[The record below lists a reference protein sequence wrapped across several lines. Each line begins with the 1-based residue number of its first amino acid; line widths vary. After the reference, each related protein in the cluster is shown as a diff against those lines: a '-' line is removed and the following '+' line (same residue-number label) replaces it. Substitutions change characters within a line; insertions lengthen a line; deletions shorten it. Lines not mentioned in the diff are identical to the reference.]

1 MQTELEDWRALS
13 KAASQEQDPDKLIE
27 LIERL
32 NNALIHHDG
41 ENRNSD
47 ASRDLMPPRRYSRA

>member
-13 KAASQEQDPDKLIE
+13 REASQEQDPEKLIG

-32 NNALIHHDG
+32 NRALMHR
-41 ENRNSD
+41 EREVEMTTSL
-47 ASRDLMPPRRYSRA
+47 AS